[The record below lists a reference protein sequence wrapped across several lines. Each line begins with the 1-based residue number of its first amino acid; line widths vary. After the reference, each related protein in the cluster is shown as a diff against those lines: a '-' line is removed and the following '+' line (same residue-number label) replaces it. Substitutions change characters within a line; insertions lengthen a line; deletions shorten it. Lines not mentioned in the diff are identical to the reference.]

1 MGILGQYSSFTMEV
15 TVILGLVLF
24 VASEILP
31 FTPLAGNGLVDAIVK
46 ALRVA
51 FPHSSATDK

>member
-1 MGILGQYSSFTMEV
+1 MGILGQYSFFIMEV

-24 VASEILP
+24 IASEVLP
-31 FTPLAGNGLVDAIVK
+31 FTPLAGNGLVDAIIK

-51 FPHSSATDK
+51 FPHSSDTEK

>member
-1 MGILGQYSSFTMEV
+1 MGILGQYSFFTMEV

-24 VASEILP
+24 IASEVLP
-31 FTPLAGNGLVDAIVK
+31 FTPLAGNGLVDAIIK

-51 FPHSSATDK
+51 FPHSSDTDK

>member
-1 MGILGQYSSFTMEV
+1 MSTLTLSLMET
-15 TVILGLVLF
+15 TVIIGLVLF

-31 FTPLAGNGLVDAIVK
+31 FTPLAGNGLVDAILK

-51 FPHSSATDK
+51 FPHASHTDKK

>member
-1 MGILGQYSSFTMEV
+1 MGILGQYSFFTVEI

-24 VASEILP
+24 VASEVLP
-31 FTPLAGNGLVDAIVK
+31 FTPLAGNGLVDAIIK

-51 FPHSSATDK
+51 FPHSSDTDK

>member
-1 MGILGQYSSFTMEV
+1 MGILGQYSFFIMEV

-24 VASEILP
+24 IASEVLP
-31 FTPLAGNGLVDAIVK
+31 FTPLAGNGLADAIIK

-51 FPHSSATDK
+51 FPHSSDTDK

>member
-15 TVILGLVLF
+15 TMILGLVLF

-51 FPHSSATDK
+51 FPHSSDTDK

>member
-51 FPHSSATDK
+51 FPHSSDTDK

>member
-1 MGILGQYSSFTMEV
+1 MEA
-15 TVILGLVLF
+15 TVIIGLIVL

-31 FTPLAGNGLVDAIVK
+31 FTPLAGNGLIDALIK

-51 FPHSSATDK
+51 FPHKSDSDK